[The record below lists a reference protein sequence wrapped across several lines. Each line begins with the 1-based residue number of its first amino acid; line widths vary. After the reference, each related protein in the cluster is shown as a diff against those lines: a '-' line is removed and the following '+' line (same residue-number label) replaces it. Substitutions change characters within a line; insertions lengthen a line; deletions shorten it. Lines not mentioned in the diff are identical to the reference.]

1 MMRAKRAGRGER
13 QRSLFRQSGV
23 TALEYGILAAI
34 VALLVGATVFTNLT
48 TVLANVFSNLTS
60 VATSAVNH

>member
-1 MMRAKRAGRGER
+1 MRAKRTREAGG
-13 QRSLFRQSGV
+13 QRSLSRQTGV

-48 TVLANVFSNLTS
+48 TVLTNVFSNLTS

>member
-1 MMRAKRAGRGER
+1 MRAKRTGEAGR
-13 QRSLFRQSGV
+13 QRSLYRQTGV

-48 TVLANVFSNLTS
+48 TVLTNVFSNLTS